1 MNSQPIILDTNQ
13 YRNQS
18 MAYEDHMLSIY
29 VHIPFCTAKCTYC
42 AFNTYIKMES
52 LIPAFVDALSREI
65 AYVAQRNPYPLVGTV
80 FFGGGTPTLLTA
92 AQFASILAV
101 IRQHF
106 KLSPNVEITTEAN
119 PNDLSSEYLSA
130 LRQVGINRI
139 SIGMQSANDGELR
152 LFARRHDRYTVIEAV
167 NMAKSAGFDNIN
179 LDLIYGA
186 PRQTMTTW
194 QDTVQTALA
203 MGVQHFS
210 LYALGLESGTPMDDW
225 VNSGQ
230 LPVPDD
236 DLAADMYDYATEQL
250 AAAGY
255 RQYEIS
261 NWCRNGLT
269 CRHNLQYW
277 RNEPYIGV
285 GPGAHGF
292 AAGVRYAVMR
302 APAKYV
308 ETMLNADDAALDFP
322 LTPAV
327 DESNH
332 LSVMDEIGE
341 TLIMSFRLLDEG
353 VHLPS
358 FERRFS
364 VDLLAL
370 HGEKIA
376 KFLKDGLL
384 IREDDR
390 LKLTEEGRLLSN
402 IIFRELI

>member
-1 MNSQPIILDTNQ
+1 MNSQPIILDTYQ

-18 MAYEDHMLSIY
+18 MARECQTLSIY
-29 VHIPFCTAKCTYC
+29 IHIPFCTSKCTYC
-42 AFNTYIKMES
+42 AFNTYTKMEN
-52 LIPAFVDALSREI
+52 LIPAFVDALNREI
-65 AYVAQRNPYPLVGTV
+65 AYVARNNPYKTVGTV
-80 FFGGGTPTLLTA
+80 FFGGGTPTLLST
-92 AQFASILAV
+92 AQFESILSG

-106 KLSPNVEITTEAN
+106 TLSPSAEITTEAN
-119 PNDLSSEYLSA
+119 PNDLSIEYLSG
-130 LRQVGINRI
+130 LRRAGINRI
-139 SIGMQSANDGELR
+139 SIGMQSANDEELR
-152 LFARRHDRYTVIEAV
+152 LFARRHDRHTVIAAV
-167 NMAKSAGFDNIN
+167 KMARLAGFDNIN

-186 PRQTMTTW
+186 PRQTMATW

-203 MGVQHFS
+203 MDVQHFS
-210 LYALGLESGTPMDDW
+210 LYALGLEAGTPMDDW

-230 LPVPDD
+230 MPEPDD

-250 AAAGY
+250 AQAGY
-255 RQYEIS
+255 QQYEIS
-261 NWCRNGLT
+261 NWCRDDLM
-269 CRHNLQYW
+269 CCHNLQYW

-302 APAKYV
+302 APAKYIS
-308 ETMLNADDAALDFP
+308 TMLADDNATLDFP

-327 DESNH
+327 DEANQ

-358 FERRFS
+358 FQKRFG
-364 VDLLAL
+364 VDLMDL
-370 HGEKIA
+370 HGEKMA

-384 IREDDR
+384 IRQDER
-390 LKLTEEGRLLSN
+390 IKLTENGRLLSN